1 MPEAIPAWAF
11 GTPDMTPLVIG
22 ELTMPAPTPNRAYA
36 ITRWVADVVMVSC
49 DSAALLRVSAAPAMT
64 SGTLGPRLATIRPA
78 TGAHRAITTGIGK
91 MDRPGC
97 SADKPR
103 TSCRYKVDRN
113 RNPAIAAIAQT
124 ALRLA
129 PANGTLRK
137 NRKSIMGSAW
147 RGS

>member
-1 MPEAIPAWAF
+1 MLAARTEPTVA
-11 GTPDMTPLVIG
+11 TPSDGPSW
-22 ELTMPAPTPNRAYA
+22 R
-36 ITRWVADVVMVSC
+36 VAAVVMFSG
-49 DSAALLRVSAAPAMT
+49 DRAALLWVGAAPAMT
-64 SGTLGPRLATIRPA
+64 SGNRGPRLATVRPA
-78 TGAHRAITTGIGK
+78 SGAHRAMTTGIGK
-91 MDRPGC
+91 MDRPAC
-97 SADKPR
+97 RADRPR

-137 NRKSIMGSAW
+137 NRKSIMGSAR